1 MLGPLEV
8 RPDSGPPVEVGG
20 ARLRT
25 LLILLALDAGRVA
38 TTQRLI
44 DGVWADTPPVGAA
57 NALQALVSRL
67 RRTVPELPVE
77 SHPAGYRLAIPP
89 DRVDVARFERLVGAG
104 RAALADDPATAA
116 DVLSEALG
124 LWRGPALADVA
135 EADFARAPA
144 ARLAEL
150 RLGAIEDRIDA
161 RLRSGAGAVGLL
173 AELEELA
180 AEHPLRERLI
190 ALLVRALYA
199 AGRPADALAAYERA
213 RAALADQ
220 LGVDPSPALAALHV
234 AILRGDPDVAPPA
247 APGPDGARPFPP
259 RTNLR
264 APLTSFVGRD
274 EDVFRVGKLMTES
287 RLTTLTGPGGAGKTR
302 LAVESARTLLDQMP
316 DGVWLVELA
325 PVADPGG
332 GELPQAVLTALGLR
346 EKALLAP
353 ARTRALAG
361 DPAENA
367 SWGRYRQA
375 SSAEPGDPLDRLL
388 AALADKRLLL
398 VLDNCEHLIDAAA
411 GLVDRLLGACPDL
424 RVLATSREPLG
435 ITGES
440 LWPVEPLAMPPAD
453 APATQVTRYPSVRL
467 LLDRATAV
475 RPGFAVDDQ
484 TVAPVVRICRALD
497 GMPLAIELAAARLRA
512 MTPDQVAN
520 RLDDRFRLLTGG
532 SRTALPRHQTL
543 RAVVDWSWDLLD
555 EPERTLLRR
564 LAVFAGGATVES
576 AEQVCAGGAV
586 APADVL
592 DLLTALVDKSLLVAG
607 GEARPRYR
615 MLETIRAYGLERL
628 AEAGEQD
635 RVRRAYADHFLAL
648 AERAEPHLRR
658 ADQLHWLARL
668 TDERDNLHA
677 ALRSAVAA
685 GDTVTAIRFTGALG
699 FYWWLSGRRAEGADF
714 AAEVLAM
721 PGTVSAPLRASAY
734 VVSALNGIEAHRDFE
749 TIKAWFGSAVE
760 LMDSAS
766 AEELAE
772 MPVILHPMLRML
784 KPFSMMMTTNGD
796 ERSLPALDELYHDP
810 DPWIRA
816 VGQMMRAHVLVNL
829 GRQHEQ
835 AESDF
840 RLALDGFRALGERW
854 GMAFALSALA
864 ELFGWR
870 ADHRRAAALLE
881 EALAYIGELGTKED
895 LPPMQVRYGQ
905 ELWLCGERDRAA
917 AVLADAQRVAEQVG
931 MPEVLTHV
939 EMARADVARR
949 EGEEALRDGDEQ
961 RARELFAVARRRLA
975 VAAGATPRTGV
986 SPQFEALVAS
996 GSGYLEAT
1004 TGHLAAARTGHTT
1017 ALERAIGSK
1026 DVPVIAMVIVGI
1038 ADLAA
1043 RTGDATRAATLLGAA
1058 EEIRGIPFRDFPDGM
1073 RVERLARAA
1082 LGDSA
1087 FAESYQ
1093 RGRATTVQSIPE
1105 LACPVLGLDAG
1116 SWPPPCSPDGV
1127 SPRTPDAASHAGD
1140 QKPAA
1145 TPSA

>member
-1 MLGPLEV
+1 VQIALLGPLEV

-44 DGVWADTPPVGAA
+44 DGVWADAPPVGAA

-104 RAALADDPATAA
+104 RAALPHDPATAA
-116 DVLSEALG
+116 EVLSEALG
-124 LWRGPALADVA
+124 LWRGPALADVV

-150 RLGAIEDRIDA
+150 RLGALEDRIEA
-161 RLRSGAGAVGLL
+161 ELRSGAGAAGLL

-190 ALLVRALYA
+190 AVLLRALYA

-234 AILRGDPDVAPPA
+234 AILRGDPGLAPPA
-247 APGPDGARPFPP
+247 VPGSDGTAAFPP

-264 APLTSFVGRD
+264 AALTSFVGRD
-274 EDVFRVGKLMTES
+274 EDVFRVGKLLTES

-316 DGVWLVELA
+316 DGVWVVELA
-325 PVADPGG
+325 PVTDPGG
-332 GELPQAVLTALGLR
+332 GELPQAALTALGLR
-346 EKALLAP
+346 ETALLGTSRA
-353 ARTRALAG
+353 RALAG
-361 DPAENA
+361 
-367 SWGRYRQA
+367 
-375 SSAEPGDPLDRLL
+375 EPTDSGDPLDRLL
-388 AALADKRLLL
+388 AALADKRMLL

-411 GLVDRLLGACPDL
+411 GLADRLLGACPDL

-440 LWPVEPLAMPPAD
+440 LWPVEPLAMPPAGV
-453 APATQVTRYPSVRL
+453 PATQVTRYPSVRL

-475 RPGFAVDDQ
+475 RPGFAIDDQ

-512 MTPDQVAN
+512 MTPEQVAN

-555 EPERTLLRR
+555 EPERTLLWR
-564 LAVFAGGATVES
+564 LAVFAGGATVEA
-576 AEQVCAGGAV
+576 AEQVCAGGPV
-586 APADVL
+586 APVDVL
-592 DLLTALVDKSLLVAG
+592 DLLTALVDKSLLIAG

-635 RVRRAYADHFLAL
+635 RVRRAHMDHFLAL

-658 ADQLHWLARL
+658 ADQLEWLARL

-677 ALRSAVAA
+677 ALRSAIAA
-685 GDTVTAIRFTGALG
+685 ADAMTAIRFAGALG
-699 FYWWLSGRRAEGADF
+699 FYWWLSGRRAEGVDF

-721 PGTVSAPLRASAY
+721 PGAVPAPLRASAY

-749 TIKAWFGSAVE
+749 QIKAWFGSALE
-760 LMDSAS
+760 LMASAS
-766 AEELAE
+766 AEELADT
-772 MPVILHPMLRML
+772 PVTLHPLLRML
-784 KPFSMMMTTNGD
+784 KPFSTMMETNGD
-796 ERSLPALDELYHDP
+796 ERSLPALEELQDDR

-816 VGQMMRAHVLVNL
+816 VGLMMRAHVLVNL
-829 GRQHEQ
+829 GRQHDQ
-835 AESDF
+835 AEADF
-840 RLALDGFRALGERW
+840 RRALDGFRALGERW

-870 ADHRRAAALLE
+870 GEHRQAAALLE
-881 EALAYIGELGTKED
+881 EALDYIGELGTKED
-895 LPPMQVRYGQ
+895 LPPIQVRYAQ
-905 ELWLCGERDRAA
+905 ELWLRGERDRAG
-917 AVLADAQRVAEQVG
+917 AVLAEAQRVAEQVG
-931 MPEVLTHV
+931 LPEVLTHV
-939 EMARADVARR
+939 EIARADVARR
-949 EGEEALRDGDEQ
+949 EAEEALHDGDEQ
-961 RARELFAVARRRLA
+961 RARDLFAVAARRLT
-975 VAAGATPRTGV
+975 AAAAMTRCNT
-986 SPQFEALVAS
+986 SPQFEALMAS
-996 GSGYLEAT
+996 GLGYLDAAT
-1004 TGHLAAARTGHTT
+1004 GDFAGARTAHTT
-1017 ALERAIGSK
+1017 ALERALNSR
-1026 DVPVIAMVIVGI
+1026 DVPVIAMVAVGI
-1038 ADLAA
+1038 ADLAV
-1043 RTGDATRAATLLGAA
+1043 RSGDATGAAMLLGAA
-1058 EEIRGIPFRDFPDGM
+1058 EQIRGVPFRDFPDGR
-1073 RVERLARAA
+1073 RVERMARAA

-1087 FAESYQ
+1087 FADSHQ
-1093 RGRATTVQSIPE
+1093 RGLAATVRSIPE
-1105 LACPVLGLDAG
+1105 LAGPVLGLDTG
-1116 SWPPPCSPDGV
+1116 SWPPPSSPESA
-1127 SPRTPDAASHAGD
+1127 SPRTPDASHAGG